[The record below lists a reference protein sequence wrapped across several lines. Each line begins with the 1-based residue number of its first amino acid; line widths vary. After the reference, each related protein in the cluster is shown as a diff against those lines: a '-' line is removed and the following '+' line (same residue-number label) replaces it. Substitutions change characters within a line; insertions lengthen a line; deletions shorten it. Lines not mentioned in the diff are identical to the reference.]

1 MKLQQAYYS
10 ESNMAGGWQL
20 IGYMAPN
27 NGTTT
32 NFTYGNNKGIA
43 DDQSDAVTT
52 AKQGW
57 DASNNIN
64 LNECKQGVNWTVSI
78 IKESSSSVG
87 DDIKFTASAGAAGC
101 VALTPT
107 FDKIGK

>member
-1 MKLQQAYYS
+1 MKLQQAYFS

-32 NFTYGNNKGIA
+32 NFTYGNDLGIEA
-43 DDQSDAVTT
+43 DQSDAITALTT
-52 AKQGW
+52 GW
-57 DASNNIN
+57 DAANNIN
-64 LNECKQGVNWTVSI
+64 LNECAKGTNWTVKI
-78 IKESSSSVG
+78 QKTSSSTAG
-87 DDIKFTASAGAAGC
+87 DDVSFTAAANGAGC